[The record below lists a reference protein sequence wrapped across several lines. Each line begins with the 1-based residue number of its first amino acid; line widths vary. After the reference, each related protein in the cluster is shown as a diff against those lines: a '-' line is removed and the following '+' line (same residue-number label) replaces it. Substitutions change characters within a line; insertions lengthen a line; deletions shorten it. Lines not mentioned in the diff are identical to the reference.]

1 MAAPTRLPK
10 WPALTPNWP
19 ALDPELAGPHP
30 AAELTSAHP
39 PEMTT
44 SERAPSTSASTTRK
58 RVRRNAGASNCHDG
72 NDDRDFAQHAFFS
85 RV

>member
-1 MAAPTRLPK
+1 MACPHPELAGPH
-10 WPALTPNWP
+10 
-19 ALDPELAGPHP
+19 PELAGPHP